1 MRDSWDYIEAR
12 LAEQR
17 ATADRRRRVAQARA
31 RSGSTTRLGGL
42 LRARTGRSNELDGC
56 RG

>member
-12 LAEQR
+12 LADQR

-31 RSGSTTRLGGL
+31 RNGSSHRLGGL
-42 LRARTGRSNELDGC
+42 LRSRAGRSENLGGC
-56 RG
+56 R

>member
-17 ATADRRRRVAQARA
+17 ATADRRRRVAEARA
-31 RSGSTTRLGGL
+31 RNGSATRLGGL
-42 LRARTGRSNELDGC
+42 LRSRTGRSDDLGGC
-56 RG
+56 RQ